1 MPPYGWGITS
11 AMGISAAANTVARIC
26 LRAIILIFGVGC
38 SGCSTTP
45 SCGVGEMD
53 ATVTILTASI
63 SFDEANIKVEVVD
76 RANEFQTPVVRENG
90 GNGIATFTENN
101 VFHLGCWQLDVSV
114 IPARLGHVQPHASS
128 HVSTRDHPPLQL

>member
-1 MPPYGWGITS
+1 M
-11 AMGISAAANTVARIC
+11 
-26 LRAIILIFGVGC
+26 IFGVGC

-63 SFDEANIKVEVVD
+63 SFDEANIKVDVVD
-76 RANEFQTPVVRENG
+76 RANETPAVSREREWDCDLL
-90 GNGIATFTENN
+90 FS

-114 IPARLGHVQPHASS
+114 TSARLGHVQPHASS
-128 HVSTRDHPPLQL
+128 HVSTRDHPPLHYVCNCNGADRSSIFARLF